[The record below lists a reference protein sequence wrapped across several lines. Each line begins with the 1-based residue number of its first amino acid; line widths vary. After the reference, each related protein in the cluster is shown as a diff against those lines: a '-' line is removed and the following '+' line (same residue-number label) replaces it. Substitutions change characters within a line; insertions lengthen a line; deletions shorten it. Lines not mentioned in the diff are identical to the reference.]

1 MPSAKASVPHNR
13 KRQLSEAEPETASP
27 PQPTAKRQKLED
39 HQRHRT
45 PSSFWDNLSR
55 QWLTRRTLREFDRR
69 TVWPTVPIPPYR
81 TGKQNINLAK
91 LKRFARHGG
100 PYLGDIRGY
109 PDPET
114 SYHPTMDS
122 SQSGSRKR
130 AKTGRESATSSSTR
144 KTSAY
149 DPPFE
154 QHLIDHGVYPEGY
167 GDNEDFE
174 EPANIEDINR
184 RLAQP
189 RSSLSPS
196 RFTREQFLDFKKKSR
211 EALTENKVM
220 SKVFPIIAGTADIP
234 SQENLRFTNLQD
246 LTDGSITK
254 AQPDFYDGA
263 RPEDLNKQI
272 REELGPYIVPS
283 TNTAAP
289 CLPNFFTE
297 GKGPDG
303 SAPVCKLQAMYDGA
317 LGARG
322 MHELRSYVDPETA
335 YDNNAYT
342 ITSTYHGG
350 TGTLSMY
357 TTHPVE
363 STNPKHQTEYRTTQ
377 LNSYAMTGNPE
388 GFRQGAAA
396 WRNGRDLTRDG
407 RKELID
413 AANEKALNAKSPGFG
428 SSIQSFVSLSS
439 NEPIQPESE
448 TSADELTLDHGMFQ
462 RSSHTTPVQAQV
474 KPLPNITS
482 NRRTKRG
489 SRTDKGTKGT

>member
-1 MPSAKASVPHNR
+1 MPSAKALVPHNQ
-13 KRQLSEAEPETASP
+13 KRQLSEAEPETDSS
-27 PQPTAKRQKLED
+27 PQPAVKRQKLED

-69 TVWPTVPIPPYR
+69 TIWLAGPVPPHR
-81 TGKQNINLAK
+81 TGKESIDFAK

-100 PYLGDIRGY
+100 PSLGDIRGY

-114 SYHPTMDS
+114 SVPSNPTMDS

-130 AKTGRESATSSSTR
+130 AKTRRESGTSSSTR

-149 DPPFE
+149 DPAFE

-174 EPANIEDINR
+174 EPANIEDIIR

-196 RFTREQFLDFKKKSR
+196 HFTREQFLDFRKKNR
-211 EALTENKVM
+211 EASTENKVM
-220 SKVFPIIAGTADIP
+220 SKVFPIIAGTTDIP

-254 AQPDFYDGA
+254 AQPDLYDGA
-263 RPEDLNKQI
+263 RPEDLNKNI
-272 REELGPYIVPS
+272 RDELGLYIIPS

-289 CLPNFFTE
+289 CLPNFFIE
-297 GKGPDG
+297 GKSPRGPAD
-303 SAPVCKLQAMYDGA
+303 VNKLQAMYNGA

-322 MHELRSYVDPETA
+322 IHELRSYVDPETA

-350 TGTLSMY
+350 TGALKLY
-357 TTHPVE
+357 TTHPTP
-363 STNPKHQTEYRTTQ
+363 STLPHQVSEFRMTQ
-377 LNSYAMTGNPE
+377 LRGWDMTDNLDT
-388 GFRQGAAA
+388 FRQGATAL
-396 WRNGRDLTRDG
+396 RNARDLAKKQ
-407 RKELID
+407 RKELIA
-413 AANEKALNAKSPGFG
+413 AANSNALNTDYPGLG
-428 SSIQSFVSLSS
+428 SSTQSL
-439 NEPIQPESE
+439 
-448 TSADELTLDHGMFQ
+448 
-462 RSSHTTPVQAQV
+462 
-474 KPLPNITS
+474 
-482 NRRTKRG
+482 
-489 SRTDKGTKGT
+489 